1 MFSNLFSTAL
11 IYILNAVYNPKK
23 YIDYEAL
30 EESKRLLA
38 EQKAVEDA
46 YKKKMAPYKAKEKED
61 YKRFFAKD
69 NENKQLMFYSESS
82 GFYKYYR
89 GMIEELL
96 ENSDIV
102 IHYVTSCLLYTS
114 ADHFE
119 YA

>member
-1 MFSNLFSTAL
+1 MENKLLKIQYKPTPPGTR
-11 IYILNAVYNPKK
+11 NVK
-23 YIDYEAL
+23 Y
-30 EESKRLLA
+30 
-38 EQKAVEDA
+38 VENA

-102 IHYVTSCLLYTS
+102 IHYVTSDPEDQVFQIRHDKFQDQALS
-114 ADHFE
+114 
-119 YA
+119 